1 MWNLSAL
8 PIEDHGE
15 LLDAAFPIA
24 EGSLPTAD
32 RAIVLAKYLAYK
44 QLGGRPYPVLLGT
57 DVDQALHIRMHDAY
71 SMMQDGR
78 RLAHTRSSLKL
89 LAETCPYCGFGP
101 VEDLDHLLQRAHFR
115 LFSIFPLN
123 LVPCCATCNRGKP
136 KKPVEDAKK
145 QQIHVYLED
154 LTKLDFLRAE
164 VQMRPDNGGL
174 RILFSIAQCDGMSD
188 DIYSRLAHHLV
199 EFDLQTRYEKQVN
212 IFLGELQF
220 PIVST
225 FELSGSAGL
234 SRFCESNAVALG
246 KRFGIND
253 WRVAVMRGLS
263 ACEEFCSGGFKTA
276 LGLID

>member
-1 MWNLSAL
+1 MWNLPAL

-15 LLDAAFPIA
+15 LLDIAFPGG
-24 EGSLPTAD
+24 EGNLSAAD
-32 RAIVLAKYLAYK
+32 RAIVLAKYNAYA
-44 QLGGRPYPVLLGT
+44 QLDGRPYPELVGNDVGKVLQNL
-57 DVDQALHIRMHDAY
+57 MHDAY

-78 RLAHTRSSLKL
+78 RLGDVRSSLKL
-89 LAETCPYCGFGP
+89 LAETCPYCGYGP
-101 VEDLDHLLQRAHFR
+101 IEDLDHLLQRAHFR

-136 KKPVEDAKK
+136 KNPVQDAGK

-154 LTKLDFLRAE
+154 ITKLDFLRAQ
-164 VQMRPDNGGL
+164 VQMRPDTGGL
-174 RILFSIAQCDGMSD
+174 QIIFSIEQCDGMSD
-188 DIYSRLAHHLV
+188 DVYSRLSHHLV

-220 PIVST
+220 PISST
-225 FELSGSAGL
+225 FEQSGSEGL
-234 SRFCESNAVALG
+234 SWFCASNAVALG

-253 WRVAVMRGLS
+253 WRTAVMRGLS
-263 ACEEFCSGGFKTA
+263 VCKEFCSGGFQTA